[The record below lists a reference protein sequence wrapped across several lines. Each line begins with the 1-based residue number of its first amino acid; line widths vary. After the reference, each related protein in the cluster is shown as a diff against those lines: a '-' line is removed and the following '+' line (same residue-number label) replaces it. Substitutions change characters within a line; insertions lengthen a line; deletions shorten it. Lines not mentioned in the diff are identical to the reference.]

1 MALFTSAD
9 LAAWKPVAGADSTLA
24 ETVVSAIDAWVKRYV
39 GYEIESASYEERI
52 SGRGTPILKPRRW
65 PITAVSSLVV
75 DGVSWAV
82 LEWNGETD
90 SDEEVFLPEHG
101 KWLEARNFGVYGGG
115 KFATTEP
122 DGQPRFPRGAGN
134 IWIEYTAGYVT
145 IPEDLKLVCVQL
157 AVLVLNEQSGLL
169 GHGSKTVGDMS
180 IQQVLRDAKDYQFII
195 DVLNAF
201 RER

>member
-9 LAAWKPVAGADSTLA
+9 LAAWKPISGPDSTFV
-24 ETVVSAIDAWVKRYV
+24 ETAVSAVDAWVKRYV
-39 GYEIESASYEERI
+39 GYEIESDDYEERL

-65 PITAVSSLVV
+65 PITAVSSLKV
-75 DGVSWAV
+75 DGVTWAV
-82 LEWNGETD
+82 LAWDDETD
-90 SDEEVFLPEHG
+90 ADEEVFLPEHG
-101 KWLEARNFGVYGGG
+101 KWLEARNLGVYGGG
-115 KFATTEP
+115 KFTQQP
-122 DGQPRFPRGAGN
+122 DDQPAFPRGAGN
-134 IWIEYTAGYVT
+134 VWIEYTAGYAA

-157 AVLVLNEQSGLL
+157 SVLVLHEQSGLL

-180 IQQVLRDAKDYQFII
+180 IQQVLRDAKDYQFIV